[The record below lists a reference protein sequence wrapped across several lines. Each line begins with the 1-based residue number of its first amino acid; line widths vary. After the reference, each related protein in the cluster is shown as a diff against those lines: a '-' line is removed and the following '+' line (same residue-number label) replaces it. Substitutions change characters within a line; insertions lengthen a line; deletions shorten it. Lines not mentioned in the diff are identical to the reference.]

1 MIEYSNSRPA
11 RIVGPNTSVLTRDM
25 LPPAGTTRW
34 VAKRKAE
41 VVAAVESGMISLDEV
56 MERYA
61 LSLEEFCSWQRAMAR
76 AGVEGLKAGS
86 VRMHRDSHHRA
97 ESRQLSGGAN
107 APRLELVH

>member
-11 RIVGPNTSVLTRDM
+11 RIVGPNTSVFTIDM

-61 LSLEEFCSWQRAMAR
+61 LSLEEYCSWQRAMQR
-76 AGVEGLKAGS
+76 SGVEGLKVSASQHDRESHRRGQAG
-86 VRMHRDSHHRA
+86 VRK
-97 ESRQLSGGAN
+97 
-107 APRLELVH
+107 LELVH